1 MIDHAQRGSRAAG
14 SADPAM
20 TALATGGEIVVAT
33 LAALGVRHIFGVPGG
48 QTLAINAAIAAEPRI
63 EFITTHHEN
72 AAACMAD
79 AVGRF
84 SREPGVCLATA
95 GPGATNL
102 LTGIGGAF
110 RDSSPVL
117 ALTCNGYNE
126 HISMDDVQSAD
137 HVQIF
142 RALTKWATQVTE
154 ISAIARTLREA
165 WIRAVSGCP
174 GPVLVDL
181 TRTALEGTM
190 PMPAVQPAF
199 QVSRTADHGATARAA
214 AVLRDARA
222 PLMWL
227 GNGVRL
233 ADAGQVAL
241 ELAERMHIP
250 VATTYNGMGAVPTT
264 HPAVLGTLSRMGTAL
279 TTRALG
285 ESDVLL
291 AVGNS
296 LNGASTARWS
306 MRMPPRIIQVDIA
319 PDMLGRYYPDRTLG
333 VAGDARAVLEALIG
347 ISREDGD
354 DAAQDARRARMA
366 VLAGRRAEWRRH
378 HAGAAGAGRLGPPEL
393 VRTLRESFPD
403 ETIMIA
409 DAGNPGIWTHLWEI
423 PHPGTYFKP
432 VGFGNM
438 GFALPA
444 AIGLSLVA
452 SPERPIV
459 ALIGDGSLGMT
470 LAELETLARVGG
482 QVAIIV
488 MNDAGYGNIRQAQQL
503 RYGWAAGVDFSP
515 IDFAA
520 AARACQMT
528 GTQVTH
534 HEGLRAAVERGL
546 GEGRP
551 FLVDVLID
559 PSPNAWAYPAF
570 QPFRPQDAAEQ
581 ADGEE
586 RADGEADPG
595 GTAAT

>member
-1 MIDHAQRGSRAAG
+1 MSSEAAIPHGQPTRALA
-14 SADPAM
+14 
-20 TALATGGEIVVAT
+20 ALATGGEIAVAT

-63 EFITTHHEN
+63 EFVTTHHEN

-126 HISMDDVQSAD
+126 HIGMDDAQSAD

-142 RALTKWATQVTE
+142 RPLTKWAAHVTE

-165 WIRAVSGCP
+165 WICAISGCP

-181 TRTALEGTM
+181 SRTALEGTM
-190 PMPAVQPAF
+190 PRADLPARQPAF
-199 QVSRTADHGATARAA
+199 RPARTADHGATTRAA
-214 AVLRDARA
+214 AVLRNARA

-233 ADAGQVAL
+233 ADAGQAAL
-241 ELAERMHIP
+241 ELAEQMHIP
-250 VATTYNGMGAVPTT
+250 VVTTYNGMGAVPTT
-264 HPAVLGTLSRMGTAL
+264 HPAVLGTLSRMGTGL

-285 ESDVLL
+285 ECDVLL
-291 AVGNS
+291 AAGNS

-306 MRMPPRIIQVDIA
+306 MSMPPRIIQIDIA

-333 VAGDARAVLEALIG
+333 VAGDARAVLETLIDIG
-347 ISREDGD
+347 RGDGGGP
-354 DAAQDARRARMA
+354 AQDARRSWMA
-366 VLAGRRAEWRRH
+366 TLAERRAEWRRLH
-378 HAGAAGAGRLGPPEL
+378 QAGARGTGRLSPPEL
-393 VRTLRESFPD
+393 VHTLRESLPD

-409 DAGNPGIWTHLWEI
+409 DAGNPGVWTHLWEI
-423 PHPGTYFKP
+423 PQPGTYFKP

-444 AIGLSLVA
+444 AISLSL
-452 SPERPIV
+452 
-459 ALIGDGSLGMT
+459 
-470 LAELETLARVGG
+470 
-482 QVAIIV
+482 
-488 MNDAGYGNIRQAQQL
+488 
-503 RYGWAAGVDFSP
+503 
-515 IDFAA
+515 
-520 AARACQMT
+520 AARP
-528 GTQVTH
+528 GLPSWPWSVTAH
-534 HEGLRAAVERGL
+534 WG
-546 GEGRP
+546 
-551 FLVDVLID
+551 
-559 PSPNAWAYPAF
+559 
-570 QPFRPQDAAEQ
+570 
-581 ADGEE
+581 
-586 RADGEADPG
+586 
-595 GTAAT
+595 

>member
-14 SADPAM
+14 SADPAI

-48 QTLAINAAIAAEPRI
+48 QTMAINAAIAAEPRI

-84 SREPGVCLATA
+84 SRAPGVCLATA

-126 HISMDDVQSAD
+126 HIGMDDVQSAD

-165 WIRAVSGCP
+165 WIRALSGCP

-190 PMPAVQPAF
+190 PRADLPVAQPAF
-199 QVSRTADHGATARAA
+199 QASRPADHGAAAQAA

-233 ADAGQVAL
+233 ADAGQAAL

-250 VATTYNGMGAVPTT
+250 VVTTYNGMGAVPTT
-264 HPAVLGTLSRMGTAL
+264 HPVVLGTLSRMGTGL

-306 MRMPPRIIQVDIA
+306 MSMPPRIIQVDIA
-319 PDMLGRYYPDRTLG
+319 PGMLGRYYPDRTLG

-347 ISREDGD
+347 MSREDGG
-354 DAAQDARRARMA
+354 DAAQEARRARMA
-366 VLAGRRAEWRRH
+366 VLAERRAAWRH
-378 HAGAAGAGRLGPPEL
+378 HGGAASAGRSARPNWSA
-393 VRTLRESFPD
+393 R
-403 ETIMIA
+403 
-409 DAGNPGIWTHLWEI
+409 
-423 PHPGTYFKP
+423 
-432 VGFGNM
+432 
-438 GFALPA
+438 FA
-444 AIGLSLVA
+444 SR
-452 SPERPIV
+452 SPTRP
-459 ALIGDGSLGMT
+459 S
-470 LAELETLARVGG
+470 
-482 QVAIIV
+482 
-488 MNDAGYGNIRQAQQL
+488 
-503 RYGWAAGVDFSP
+503 
-515 IDFAA
+515 
-520 AARACQMT
+520 
-528 GTQVTH
+528 
-534 HEGLRAAVERGL
+534 
-546 GEGRP
+546 
-551 FLVDVLID
+551 
-559 PSPNAWAYPAF
+559 
-570 QPFRPQDAAEQ
+570 
-581 ADGEE
+581 
-586 RADGEADPG
+586 
-595 GTAAT
+595 